1 MGCGRPEGSTRSSSC
16 SPTTAG
22 TPGRRASRSATPT
35 RGTARRGWHPEREAP
50 GRSRDRGLEVV
61 GSGEAHLGGRILNIP
76 VPHTGHTPFRA
87 GRPLAILTCWAFEIF
102 RFALHFTQYPSS
114 AAIGALPAFA
124 MSLLHSGAGGRG
136 QDGDNKIR
144 PADDVGAVVAGG
156 VSLNP
161 SRL

>member
-35 RGTARRGWHPEREAP
+35 RGTARGGWHPEREAP

-61 GSGEAHLGGRILNIP
+61 GSGQAHLGGRILNIP

-136 QDGDNKIR
+136 QDGDNIIR
-144 PADDVGAVVAGG
+144 PAQGVGAGLAGG
-156 VSLNP
+156 VSLKP
-161 SRL
+161 